1 MKQILIFGTALLG
14 LTAMAQTPVPATAE
28 QGKVMAPQSA
38 QVCAEKTEKA
48 TAGTEATKASRPQRT
63 GPSGSTVYGYLSY
76 RNTDDFVPGLYEINT
91 LGESTRLW
99 DYELASQYANLR
111 GMWFRGGKLCGYA
124 VISVGGDEKVAGVAY
139 QELDLRS
146 GTVTKSTLLDI
157 ETSMMPYMMSSAY
170 NPADDYI
177 YGFGKT
183 GDFDSDIYAFKRAK
197 ASDPS
202 QVEVIRELG
211 TAGERCPSFCYSP
224 VDKCFYGVTVGGS
237 FVRMDTA
244 GNAEELF
251 TVPID
256 RLATSTSG
264 LTFSPYDG
272 CLLWNP
278 AVYETKSSL
287 YAVYPGEKRVELL
300 KTFPVDQQFNGF
312 VTDDVRLDT
321 SAPQPPAV
329 TSVDFEG
336 PSLSGSVSFMMP
348 DKLHDGTPVTSAMN
362 WSLKGNGRE
371 LASGTAQPGQA
382 VTRQLSDL
390 AQGDYTLRVEA
401 THDGHTG
408 YPGVAHRYIGHD
420 TPEAPGAVT
429 LTPQGVSWQPSARG
443 VHNGYLDLAQ
453 IKYEVSINGTKVGE
467 TPSASLAY
475 TLPDDAP
482 MDAYRATVIASA
494 NGLTS
499 EPATSE
505 KLVMGR
511 PFDLPYTVIPTAEQ
525 ADLVVTQNRDGSPEF
540 GEWRFVEDWGGVA
553 CFASGW
559 SYEQP
564 DDWLILPAVN
574 IPDNSVAYKVTA
586 EAARGS
592 SIGSREYFE
601 IWVGTEP
608 DADAM
613 TIPVLSR
620 TRPRSRNWEDYS
632 NVFAVPRAGRYY
644 VAIHGCSDPDMKDL
658 IVRNIRIEATTEATA
673 VPAAV
678 SALEVTATSD
688 ADLTATVAF
697 TLPDHYINGGEI
709 PADTELKAVVSSAST
724 VEVTGTPGQRLS
736 ATVSTQQGDNTI
748 TVHCIAGALE
758 GQEAEVMT
766 FTGQDLLSYIEDYE
780 ATLSEDNMSA
790 HLTWKAPKESLNGG
804 YFATT
809 GIKYWVAE
817 LLNDGTINPDTEP
830 VLAGTDVFEYDYTL
844 PAGTPQAFRR
854 IAVIAE
860 NAAGLSPAR
869 WYAGF
874 AMGTPYAIPMV
885 EKWENINPSY
895 QPLRVTASGE
905 YADGSWAFGQPEL
918 VDPSF
923 AHPSNP
929 YTLVGYTDADR
940 ARLRITMPKFATDG
954 GATYVRAQFDFFT
967 GANSARDIT
976 ILASSWGMAPE
987 VIARIPEGDGWTLCD
1002 VFLPAKF
1009 IGKQWVDLAIDG
1021 YVDSPD
1027 HYLLLSSYTVSD
1039 ATGIGG
1045 LEASTSALT
1054 FDGRILRAA
1063 GLTLT
1068 VADATGLTVKTGQ
1081 DELDLSTLPAGIYIA
1096 TATADDAP
1104 ARALKLRLK

>member
-1 MKQILIFGTALLG
+1 
-14 LTAMAQTPVPATAE
+14 
-28 QGKVMAPQSA
+28 
-38 QVCAEKTEKA
+38 
-48 TAGTEATKASRPQRT
+48 
-63 GPSGSTVYGYLSY
+63 
-76 RNTDDFVPGLYEINT
+76 
-91 LGESTRLW
+91 
-99 DYELASQYANLR
+99 
-111 GMWFRGGKLCGYA
+111 
-124 VISVGGDEKVAGVAY
+124 
-139 QELDLRS
+139 
-146 GTVTKSTLLDI
+146 
-157 ETSMMPYMMSSAY
+157 
-170 NPADDYI
+170 
-177 YGFGKT
+177 
-183 GDFDSDIYAFKRAK
+183 
-197 ASDPS
+197 
-202 QVEVIRELG
+202 
-211 TAGERCPSFCYSP
+211 
-224 VDKCFYGVTVGGS
+224 
-237 FVRMDTA
+237 
-244 GNAEELF
+244 
-251 TVPID
+251 
-256 RLATSTSG
+256 
-264 LTFSPYDG
+264 
-272 CLLWNP
+272 
-278 AVYETKSSL
+278 
-287 YAVYPGEKRVELL
+287 
-300 KTFPVDQQFNGF
+300 
-312 VTDDVRLDT
+312 
-321 SAPQPPAV
+321 
-329 TSVDFEG
+329 
-336 PSLSGSVSFMMP
+336 
-348 DKLHDGTPVTSAMN
+348 
-362 WSLKGNGRE
+362 
-371 LASGTAQPGQA
+371 
-382 VTRQLSDL
+382 
-390 AQGDYTLRVEA
+390 
-401 THDGHTG
+401 
-408 YPGVAHRYIGHD
+408 
-420 TPEAPGAVT
+420 
-429 LTPQGVSWQPSARG
+429 
-443 VHNGYLDLAQ
+443 
-453 IKYEVSINGTKVGE
+453 
-467 TPSASLAY
+467 
-475 TLPDDAP
+475 
-482 MDAYRATVIASA
+482 
-494 NGLTS
+494 
-499 EPATSE
+499 
-505 KLVMGR
+505 
-511 PFDLPYTVIPTAEQ
+511 
-525 ADLVVTQNRDGSPEF
+525 
-540 GEWRFVEDWGGVA
+540 
-553 CFASGW
+553 
-559 SYEQP
+559 
-564 DDWLILPAVN
+564 
-574 IPDNSVAYKVTA
+574 
-586 EAARGS
+586 
-592 SIGSREYFE
+592 
-601 IWVGTEP
+601 
-608 DADAM
+608 M

-688 ADLTATVAF
+688 PDLTATVAF

-709 PADTELKAVVSSAST
+709 PAGTELKAVVSSAST

-817 LLNDGTINPDTEP
+817 LLNDGSINPDTEP

-844 PAGTPQAFRR
+844 PTGTPQAFRR

-869 WYAGF
+869 WYVGF

-885 EKWENINPSY
+885 EKWENISPSY

-954 GATYVRAQFDFFT
+954 GATAVRAQFDFFT
-967 GANSARDIT
+967 GANAARDIT
-976 ILASSWGMAPE
+976 ILASSWGTPPE
-987 VIARIPEGDGWTLCD
+987 VIARIPKGDGWTLCD

-1039 ATGIGG
+1039 ATGIGA

-1054 FDGRILRAA
+1054 FDGRILRGA

-1068 VADATGLTVKTGQ
+1068 VTDAAGLTVKTGQ

-1096 TATADDAP
+1096 TATDDDAP
-1104 ARALKLRLK
+1104 ARTLKLRLK